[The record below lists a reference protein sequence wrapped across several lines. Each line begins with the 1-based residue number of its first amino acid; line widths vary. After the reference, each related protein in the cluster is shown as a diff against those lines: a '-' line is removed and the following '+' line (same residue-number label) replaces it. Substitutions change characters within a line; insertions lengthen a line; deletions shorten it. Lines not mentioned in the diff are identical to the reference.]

1 MGEGQNSSVRFTTL
15 LEVRSFPE
23 CCDSVRQVL
32 VVVCCGL
39 ENWDCGLKGYESSW
53 RCHMI
58 GCVCVTVPHALF
70 ALSSLQGNRCQQ
82 SCAAGFYHEK
92 QEGACL
98 PCHKACATCAGKS
111 TGQGAGVRKC
121 MKNFRAHGTEP
132 FSVRLCVLKAC
143 LLLPHCG
150 IRCRCRKM
158 QPLCRRLLD
167 GGVEVCALVQC
178 RLLRHRA
185 KPRDSWWAQDM

>member
-1 MGEGQNSSVRFTTL
+1 MSHLDGVTWL
-15 LEVRSFPE
+15 A
-23 CCDSVRQVL
+23 
-32 VVVCCGL
+32 VCV
-39 ENWDCGLKGYESSW
+39 S
-53 RCHMI
+53 RCHM
-58 GCVCVTVPHALF
+58 
-70 ALSSLQGNRCQQ
+70 LSSPSPVCRGIGASRAARQGSTTKSRK
-82 SCAAGFYHEK
+82 AH
-92 QEGACL
+92 ACPVTRPAL
-98 PCHKACATCAGKS
+98 PVQVRA
-111 TGQGAGVRKC
+111 QVMGAGVRKC